1 MSVPAYLPKFPMYG
15 ADILQS
21 RLMVRV
27 DGSYIKR
34 GVGILCQTF
43 THVLGQEI
51 VSIIATDI
59 TKT

>member
-1 MSVPAYLPKFPMYG
+1 MSVPSYLPKFPMYR
-15 ADILQS
+15 ADILQACS
-21 RLMVRV
+21 AVRV

-34 GVGILCQTF
+34 GVVILCQTF
-43 THVLGQEI
+43 TYVLGQEI